1 MSCDYQPAAIH
12 FVAYDYVDELPNT
25 PQGCVAGLGVVDE
38 HCTTVYKIQEA
49 FSALSLP
56 DGNVYGNAIRK
67 CLYG

>member
-1 MSCDYQPAAIH
+1 MEKERRMGEIATLDI
-12 FVAYDYVDELPNT
+12 VE
-25 PQGCVAGLGVVDE
+25 E

-56 DGNVYGNAIRK
+56 EGNVYGNAIRR

>member
-1 MSCDYQPAAIH
+1 MQRAAQDKRSVRLISEPME
-12 FVAYDYVDELPNT
+12 ELRT
-25 PQGCVAGLGVVDE
+25 VTDGRIAALDIIEE

-56 DGNVYGNAIRK
+56 EGNIYGNAIRR